1 VSDKGNTCRVLMVLE
16 YLADLDNKRA
26 APNNGPRN
34 MRNNS
39 TRLITSFSFFWLLAS
54 SAWAAGIK
62 HPSDYGSPPSPIDF
76 PSCGSTVVGLVVADC
91 FAGTGE
97 SSNDFLFTL
106 SLQNPVATTSITSVE
121 FSLADVPTDVGFLEG
136 TPSDCAAMNIACT
149 PAQVTITN
157 NPALASPITLDFTN
171 FTGDLTA
178 TVYFAYADP
187 ATAPTFNGDTTGSS
201 VTTTPEP
208 SEIGLLIAAFG
219 SLILVRRRQQA
230 KQNG

>member
-1 VSDKGNTCRVLMVLE
+1 ML
-16 YLADLDNKRA
+16 
-26 APNNGPRN
+26 
-34 MRNNS
+34 NNS
-39 TRLITSFSFFWLLAS
+39 TRLITSFSCLCLLAS
-54 SAWAAGIK
+54 SAWAVGIK
-62 HPSDYGSPPSPIDF
+62 HPSDYGDPPNAIDF
-76 PSCGSTVVGLVVADC
+76 PACGSTVVGLVVADC
-91 FAGTGE
+91 FAGTGG

-106 SLQNPVATTSITSVE
+106 SLQNPSATTSITSVA

-136 TPSDCAAMNIACT
+136 TASDCAAMNIACT

-157 NPALASPITLDFTN
+157 NPALASPITLDFSH

-187 ATAPTFNGDTTGSS
+187 ATAPMFIGDTTGSS
-201 VTTTPEP
+201 VNTPEP

-219 SLILVRRRQQA
+219 SLILVRRRQLA